1 MSNEKLEQIL
11 QKQQTQ
17 MAGPDVDQIE
27 DDIIQL
33 VGFVV

>member
-17 MAGPDVDQIE
+17 MAGPDVDQR
-27 DDIIQL
+27 
-33 VGFVV
+33 

>member
-17 MAGPDVDQIE
+17 IAGPVGDQKKMISYN
-27 DDIIQL
+27 L
-33 VGFVV
+33 

>member
-17 MAGPDVDQIE
+17 IAGPVGDQK
-27 DDIIQL
+27 
-33 VGFVV
+33 

>member
-17 MAGPDVDQIE
+17 IAGP
-27 DDIIQL
+27 
-33 VGFVV
+33 VG